1 MKVEK
6 ARTYADCMLY
16 TQYPQY
22 NVLLMDA
29 IMHSDRV
36 DKNEKEFDQVVYEIK
51 RAHTDASVI
60 KVLESTNSV
69 LYYPGKL
76 MPKPFKVF
84 CAKDLKDGRKIKA
97 FIDVSNIVTKEV
109 DGYKVN
115 EMTLLS
121 HLINAKFAMY
131 YTVSPKT
138 INRTTLKIEALNCF
152 AQLFTHIIDY
162 VGKIS
167 TIDYAKDKC
176 LYLSARYFGQAVM
189 GLDEDEAR
197 TTSRKISGITET
209 KESRYDFMVE
219 RYSEE
224 QNPFLNI
231 KAFVKLIA
239 EEFKIE
245 KLTLDIVA
253 EKWMYLY
260 GQGTVFALEFYPALA
275 AMMTDAYCGAYIN
288 NQKTIEKICAKHMIE
303 FAKEVIYHL

>member
-1 MKVEK
+1 MNAVKPK
-6 ARTYADCMLY
+6 TYADCLLY
-16 TQYPQY
+16 RQYPKY
-22 NVLLMDA
+22 NAILMEA
-29 IMHSDRV
+29 IMHSDRL
-36 DKNEKEFDQVVYEIK
+36 DKNEKGFEQVVYEIK

-60 KVLESTNSV
+60 KVLESDNSV
-69 LYYPGKL
+69 LYYPGKA
-76 MPKPFKVF
+76 MYKPFKVF
-84 CAKDLKDGRKIKA
+84 CAKDLKDNRKIKA

-109 DGYKVN
+109 DGFRVN

-138 INRTTLKIEALNCF
+138 INRTALKLGALNCF
-152 AQLFTHIIDY
+152 SMLFTHVIDY
-162 VGKIS
+162 VANIS
-167 TIDYAKDKC
+167 RIDYAKDKC
-176 LYLSARYFGQAVM
+176 LYLSSRYFGQAVM
-189 GLDEDEAR
+189 GLEEDEAR
-197 TTSRKISGITET
+197 VTSRKISGITEP

-239 EEFKIE
+239 NEFKIE
-245 KLTLDIVA
+245 SLTLDIVA

-275 AMMTDAYCGAYIN
+275 AMLTDAYTGAYVN
-288 NQKTIEKICAKHMIE
+288 QQKTIETICNKHLIS
-303 FAKEVIYHL
+303 FAEEVIHHL